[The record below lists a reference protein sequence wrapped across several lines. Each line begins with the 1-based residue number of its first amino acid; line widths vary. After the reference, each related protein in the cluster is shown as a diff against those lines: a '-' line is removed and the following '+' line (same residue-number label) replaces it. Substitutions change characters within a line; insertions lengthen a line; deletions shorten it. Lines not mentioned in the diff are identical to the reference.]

1 MTKAKRIATLIIG
14 SIYAVLGAKLIH
26 NNLSSTQDKRF
37 NELYETREIVYIDRE
52 YVCTESHEERYE
64 NSFENGE
71 RNKSKFTL
79 CENNDSFLYGV
90 IEISGGYTKGQT
102 ITVETATATLKKG
115 SSELYSFDFVN
126 TKLLSKDDFRDYV
139 NEFIPKSIITTEIES
154 EKKKYNIILIMI
166 IAVLTFAVLY
176 VRGDYEKFFADL
188 NSVFAEDKIIED
200 ACKKGKD

>member
-1 MTKAKRIATLIIG
+1 MTKAKRIATVIIG
-14 SIYAVLGAKLIH
+14 SIYVVLGAKLIH

-64 NSFENGE
+64 NRVENGE

-90 IEISGGYTKGQT
+90 IDISGSYTKGQT

-126 TKLLSKDDFRDYV
+126 KELLSKDDFRDYV

-166 IAVLTFAVLY
+166 IAVLTFAVFY
-176 VRGDYEKFFADL
+176 VRGDYEKFSADL
-188 NSVFAEDKIIED
+188 NSVLAEDKATED
-200 ACKKGKD
+200 A

>member
-1 MTKAKRIATLIIG
+1 MTKIKTIATLIIG

-64 NSFENGE
+64 NRFDEGE

-115 SSELYSFDFVN
+115 YSELYSFDFVN
-126 TKLLSKDDFRDYV
+126 TELLSKDDFRDYV
-139 NEFIPKSIITTEIES
+139 NRFIPKSAITTEIES
-154 EKKKYNIILIMI
+154 EKKKYNIIMIMI
-166 IAVLTFAVLY
+166 IFVFTFAIFY
-176 VRGDYEKFFADL
+176 ARGEYEEFYSDL
-188 NSVFAEDKIIED
+188 KSVFTEDKATED
-200 ACKKGKD
+200 TDG